1 MKVKSPAFIVLN
13 KTGAKLARKLVPH
26 VYGAEVHGLK
36 ARVPEVDFPFEK
48 TVDHLRMLFIEDR
61 AIIALLSA
69 GIVIRALGPL
79 LADKTHEPPV
89 LVISEDGKSVVPLLG
104 GHFGANDLTSIISKV
119 LKVRPSITTAGDTR
133 YGIALDNPPIGWR
146 VANRDAAKPI
156 MAALLN
162 NEPVSIKNET
172 LNGVDVVWL
181 SEFDFSVSESP
192 PQKVRVTYF
201 DFPEKTKDLILSP
214 GVLTLGI
221 GCERGVDP
229 NELLTFLS
237 LVFKKHNLGKHAIA
251 CIATIDIK
259 EDEGAIR
266 NVANLWEVPLRLFEA
281 AVLEKETPRLT
292 DPSDY
297 VFSTVGSHSVSEAS
311 ALAAAGPDAELIV
324 PKQKHGGI
332 TCAVALSSRIIK
344 PEKVGRG
351 CGRLAVIGIGPG
363 SNDWR
368 APEATN
374 EISRA
379 TEIIG
384 YKLYL
389 DLLGPLIEGK
399 NRYDYPLGEERDRV
413 AEALRMAAEGKEV
426 ALVSSGDAGIY
437 AMACLV
443 FELIEHGIMGN
454 VKPEWQRIDVHVV
467 PGISA
472 LQAAAAKIGAPL
484 GHDFCTISL
493 SDLLTPWEVIEKRL
507 EAAAKGDFIIAL
519 YNPVSIKRR
528 KQLGFARDILLNY
541 RSAGTPVV
549 LAKNLGRE
557 EEQVDVI
564 TLNELNAE
572 KVDMLTVLLVGS
584 SQTRLLTLNN
594 DKSYVYTPRGY
605 GDKKENFK

>member
-1 MKVKSPAFIVLN
+1 M
-13 KTGAKLARKLVPH
+13 
-26 VYGAEVHGLK
+26 
-36 ARVPEVDFPFEK
+36 
-48 TVDHLRMLFIEDR
+48 
-61 AIIALLSA
+61 
-69 GIVIRALGPL
+69 
-79 LADKTHEPPV
+79 
-89 LVISEDGKSVVPLLG
+89 
-104 GHFGANDLTSIISKV
+104 
-119 LKVRPSITTAGDTR
+119 
-133 YGIALDNPPIGWR
+133 
-146 VANRDAAKPI
+146 
-156 MAALLN
+156 
-162 NEPVSIKNET
+162 
-172 LNGVDVVWL
+172 
-181 SEFDFSVSESP
+181 
-192 PQKVRVTYF
+192 
-201 DFPEKTKDLILSP
+201 
-214 GVLTLGI
+214 
-221 GCERGVDP
+221 
-229 NELLTFLS
+229 
-237 LVFKKHNLGKHAIA
+237 
-251 CIATIDIK
+251 
-259 EDEGAIR
+259 
-266 NVANLWEVPLRLFEA
+266 
-281 AVLEKETPRLT
+281 
-292 DPSDY
+292 
-297 VFSTVGSHSVSEAS
+297 
-311 ALAAAGPDAELIV
+311 IV

-413 AEALRMAAEGKEV
+413 AEALRLAAEGKEV